1 MKRIITTC
9 LSALIFATGFSQTE
23 VREYRPGVTTSGIT
37 YFLPT
42 TKLQVVIT
50 AKRTKHTPGTFA
62 NYAERYL
69 RIKDVVYTEKEVWE
83 LLSVEMSTIGVAD
96 PSQAYSITHNI
107 KSTAPMVRLAPD
119 GRLLAINCEAEEIE
133 EPQEGSV
140 RKIPTQHANPD
151 KYKTQ
156 EILSAGSVPKMAEL
170 TAAEIYDIR
179 ENRSMLSKGLAD
191 FMPKDGEQLRLMLES
206 LEEQENALMQ
216 LFQGT
221 TESEV
226 HTFVLDYTP
235 PATDVKG
242 EILFRFSKKIGL
254 VENDNLAGAPYYIDI
269 TDLKTLP
276 APVEAEPVVE
286 KKKLFDFSFLKPQ
299 TENVDLRYRLPG
311 TARIKVYDM
320 ENTLTQ
326 IEVPLAQFGRIEN
339 VKADLFNKKL
349 QTSVLLSPITG
360 ALVRIDMI
368 EPEKK

>member
-1 MKRIITTC
+1 MK
-9 LSALIFATGFSQTE
+9 TE
-23 VREYRPGVTTSGIT
+23 N
-37 YFLPT
+37 L
-42 TKLQVVIT
+42 
-50 AKRTKHTPGTFA
+50 
-62 NYAERYL
+62 
-69 RIKDVVYTEKEVWE
+69 DVHV
-83 LLSVEMSTIGVAD
+83 
-96 PSQAYSITHNI
+96 
-107 KSTAPMVRLAPD
+107 
-119 GRLLAINCEAEEIE
+119 
-133 EPQEGSV
+133 
-140 RKIPTQHANPD
+140 
-151 KYKTQ
+151 
-156 EILSAGSVPKMAEL
+156 
-170 TAAEIYDIR
+170 
-179 ENRSMLSKGLAD
+179 
-191 FMPKDGEQLRLMLES
+191 
-206 LEEQENALMQ
+206 
-216 LFQGT
+216 
-221 TESEV
+221 
-226 HTFVLDYTP
+226 
-235 PATDVKG
+235 
-242 EILFRFSKKIGL
+242 LFRFSKKIGL